1 MKIIG
6 TVRTFAG
13 LACATSLLAG
23 LTGVVASAAPA
34 AAAFEPKL
42 SYFKCPPKSLPAGVQ
57 CARLTVPLDWQNP
70 NDGRTTTIDVRVMRS
85 KEGKGGLTF
94 NPGGPGGSGIE
105 SFPAIYSLLPADV
118 ASAFDFVGWDPRG
131 VGDSGPKITGPAR
144 PFAGLILAPGESGEA
159 EIAGTKPGSPAAKAG
174 LVKGDII
181 TKVSDRAINNVA
193 DVLAELSESVPGD
206 SLVVEFRRGG
216 ASREVTMIVGSQ
228 ASGCQYPDLYP
239 PSTGPVDWR
248 EFWQK
253 WADENGAANAA
264 CLAANSDSAP
274 YVGTWQVIRD
284 LNALRVAL
292 GYSAW
297 NYWGMSYGT
306 RIGYAYARTF
316 PSKLRALIMDG
327 SMPAGET
334 MYGLGTSFP
343 SNLWISTQLFPAL
356 AAPETARK
364 ITVIEDYLD
373 ATVLAL
379 PDGTEFTRWDWA
391 EQFRLL
397 LTAQSQYPAARALI
411 NNLYGGITAKT
422 PGARAKQ
429 LAVVATIAEGVRS
442 VIKDSAKGVPV
453 QTLVNCS
460 DLHDRPTVAELATAS
475 EPIARNF
482 GTTSPTFI
490 SNSAAC
496 FGLAPKDLSPAVSS
510 APGMTNL
517 KTPPLFVLS
526 SGDAATPWVWGRS
539 LANTFV
545 GSRTITYDSTQHV
558 AYLFTPSDCVNAP
571 VTEYLLT
578 LKLGPRN
585 LGCAYSPEKPAPQ
598 R

>member
-1 MKIIG
+1 MRARHIFIA
-6 TVRTFAG
+6 FSS
-13 LACATSLLAG
+13 LAVVAAG
-23 LTGVVASAAPA
+23 LTLTPVASAAQA

-105 SFPAIYSLLPADV
+105 AFPAVYSALPDDV
-118 ASAFDFVGWDPRG
+118 ASTFDFVGWDPRG
-131 VGDSGPKITGPAR
+131 VGGSGPKITGPAQ
-144 PFAGLILAPGESGEA
+144 PFVGLDLESVKSGGA
-159 EIAGTKPGSPAAKAG
+159 EVAGTKPGSPAAKAG
-174 LVKGDII
+174 LVKGDFII
-181 TKVSDRAINNVA
+181 KVSDRAISNAA
-193 DVLAELSESVPGD
+193 DVVAEVRESVPGD

-216 ASREVTMIVGSQ
+216 ASREVTIIVGSQ
-228 ASGCQYPDLYP
+228 EASCEYPDPVP

-253 WADENGAANAA
+253 VADEYGAANAA
-264 CLAANSDSAP
+264 CLAANPDSAP

-284 LNALRVAL
+284 LNALRAAL

-343 SNLWISTQLFPAL
+343 SNMWISTQLFPAL

-373 ATVLAL
+373 ATVVAL

-391 EQFRLL
+391 TQFGQL
-397 LTAQSQYPAARALI
+397 LTAQSQYPTARALV

-429 LAVVATIAEGVRS
+429 LAVVASIAERVRAVMEGS
-442 VIKDSAKGVPV
+442 EKGVQV
-453 QTLVNCS
+453 QVLVNCS
-460 DLHDRPTVAELATAS
+460 DVHDRPTVAELAAAS

-482 GTTSPTFI
+482 GTTSPIFMG
-490 SNSAAC
+490 NSAIC
-496 FGLAPKDLSPAVSS
+496 FGLDPKDLSPAVSS
-510 APGMTNL
+510 ASGMINL

-545 GSRTITYDSTQHV
+545 GSRTITYNSTQHV
-558 AYLFTPSDCVNAP
+558 SYLFTPSDCVNAP

-578 LKLGPRN
+578 LKRIPRN
-585 LGCAYSPEKPAPQ
+585 IECAYSPDKPAPQ